1 MKEFIRSQWTKASRS
16 LAAAKS
22 IVETDPDSAASRAY
36 YAAFHGVTAVLSA
49 RGMEFTKHTAVRA
62 ALHRDLIQSGALSAD
77 LGRDYDFLLD
87 LRETADY
94 GGVAEASPASATKAI
109 EKARAI
115 LAALQPL
122 LPNDAV

>member
-16 LAAAKS
+16 LAAAKA

-36 YAAFHGVTAVLSA
+36 YAAFHGVTAVLAA

-62 ALHRDLIQSGALSAD
+62 ALHRDLMQSGALSAD

-94 GGVAEASPASATKAI
+94 GGVAEASLASATKAI
-109 EKARAI
+109 EKARTI

-122 LPNDAV
+122 LPDGAV